1 MTTGGIGINP
11 SRGKEMRYY
20 LTSNRI
26 NIVLIGML
34 VLLGIGS
41 FAYNQYL
48 ISQLLKQERNSVELW
63 AKAIEYT
70 SNPMQ
75 EEISRKLLMAATE
88 LRNNPTVSDSLISM
102 IEQAESDRTSQN
114 FVVEEI
120 LLNEARAKVPTIIV
134 DESGEIIL
142 QNHVNGEL
150 NSELIEEFAAMHP
163 PIEIRLGNDE
173 YYQMQYVYYGESP
186 TVQQL
191 RYFPYIQLSLLA
203 LLLGIAY
210 VSYRTITKSE
220 QSNLWVG
227 MTKEAAHQLGTPL
240 SSLYG
245 WVELLREEKKDD
257 DFTQRICGEL
267 ENDITRLRGVAE
279 RFNKIGSEP
288 ALQMQRIEPI
298 LDQVISYME
307 RRLPQL
313 GKDVEVRKSIET
325 HVRVRLNS
333 ELFQWSFENLIKN
346 AMDAINATGQKAY
359 VAIRVHRIENDL
371 VIDVEDSG
379 VGIEKKYHKEIFKPG
394 YSTKKRGWGL
404 GLSLTKR
411 IIEEYHDGRVFV
423 LRSEPGE
430 GTVVRIILKL
440 EEQKETEPG
449 DSIELPDR
457 EKVSGSGREKKTPK
471 EV

>member
-1 MTTGGIGINP
+1 M
-11 SRGKEMRYY
+11 
-20 LTSNRI
+20 
-26 NIVLIGML
+26 LIGML
-34 VLLGIGS
+34 ILLGVGS

-48 ISQLLKQERNSVELW
+48 INQMLKQERNSVELW

-75 EEISRKLLMAATE
+75 EEISRQLLMAANQ
-88 LRNNPTVSDSLISM
+88 LRENPTVSDSLISM
-102 IEQAESDRTSQN
+102 IEDAESDRTSQN
-114 FVVEEI
+114 FVVQEI
-120 LLNEARAKVPTIIV
+120 LLNEQRPKVPTLIV
-134 DESGEIIL
+134 DESGEIL
-142 QNHVNGEL
+142 HTNHVDEEL
-150 NSELIEEFAAMHP
+150 NSDLIDKFAAMHP

-186 TVQQL
+186 MIRQL

-245 WVELLREEKKDD
+245 WVELLREEKKED

-288 ALQMQRIEPI
+288 ALSLQRIEPI
-298 LDQVISYME
+298 LDQVITYME

-313 GKDVEVRKSIET
+313 GKDVEVRKYIES

-346 AMDAINATGQKAY
+346 AMDAINASGEKAY
-359 VAIRVHRIENDL
+359 VSIKVHRIENDL

-411 IIEEYHDGRVFV
+411 IIEEYHDGKVFV
-423 LRSEPGE
+423 LRSEPSV
-430 GTVVRIILKL
+430 GTVVRIILRL
-440 EEQKETEPG
+440 EEQEEDQAQSLTKKVE
-449 DSIELPDR
+449 
-457 EKVSGSGREKKTPK
+457 EKV
-471 EV
+471 

>member
-1 MTTGGIGINP
+1 M
-11 SRGKEMRYY
+11 
-20 LTSNRI
+20 
-26 NIVLIGML
+26 LIGML
-34 VLLGIGS
+34 ILLGIGS

-48 ISQLLKQERNSVELW
+48 INQMLKQESNSVELW

-75 EEISRKLLMAATE
+75 EEISRKLLIAASR
-88 LRNNPTVSDSLISM
+88 LRNNPTVSDSVINM
-102 IEQAESDRTSQN
+102 IEDAESDRTSQN
-114 FVVEEI
+114 FVVQEI
-120 LLNEARAKVPTIIV
+120 LLNEQRAKVPVIIV

-142 QNHVNGEL
+142 SSHVDREL
-150 NSELIEEFAAMHP
+150 NDELIDEFAAMHP
-163 PIEIRLGNDE
+163 PIEIKLGNDR
-173 YYQMQYVYYGESP
+173 YFQMQYVYYGESP
-186 TVQQL
+186 TVQLL

-245 WVELLREEKKDD
+245 WIELLREEKKGD
-257 DFTQRICGEL
+257 DFTQRICDEL
-267 ENDITRLRGVAE
+267 ENDISRLRGVAE

-288 ALQMQRIEPI
+288 ALELQRIEPI
-298 LDQVISYME
+298 LDQVINYME

-313 GKDVEVRKSIET
+313 GKDVEVRRSIDT
-325 HVRVRLNS
+325 RAHVWLNS

-346 AMDAINATGQKAY
+346 AMDAINATKKQAY
-359 VAIRVHRIENDL
+359 VSIRVHRIENEL
-371 VIDVEDSG
+371 MIDVEDSG
-379 VGIEKKYHKEIFKPG
+379 AGIEKKYHGEIFKPG

-411 IIEEYHDGRVFV
+411 IIEDYHKGDIFV
-423 LRSEPGE
+423 LRSEPGV
-430 GTVVRIILKL
+430 GTTMRIVLRL
-440 EEQKETEPG
+440 EEEIKG
-449 DSIELPDR
+449 
-457 EKVSGSGREKKTPK
+457 
-471 EV
+471 

>member
-1 MTTGGIGINP
+1 M
-11 SRGKEMRYY
+11 
-20 LTSNRI
+20 
-26 NIVLIGML
+26 LIGML
-34 VLLGIGS
+34 ILLGVGS

-48 ISQLLKQERNSVELW
+48 INQMLKQERNSVELW

-75 EEISRKLLMAATE
+75 EEISRKLLMAANR
-88 LRNNPTVSDSLISM
+88 LRGNATVSDSLVNL
-102 IEQAESDRTSQN
+102 IEDAESDRTSQN
-114 FVVEEI
+114 FVVQEI
-120 LLNEARAKVPTIIV
+120 LLNERRAQVPTLIV
-134 DESGEIIL
+134 DESGEIIHS
-142 QNHVNGEL
+142 NHVDEEL
-150 NSELIEEFAAMHP
+150 NSDLIDKFAAMHP

-186 TVQQL
+186 MIQQL

-257 DFTQRICGEL
+257 AFTQRICGEL

-288 ALQMQRIEPI
+288 ALRLQRIEPI
-298 LDQVISYME
+298 LDQVIGYME

-313 GKDVEVRKSIET
+313 GKDVEVRKYIET

-346 AMDAINATGQKAY
+346 AMDAINASGKKAY
-359 VAIRVHRIENDL
+359 VSIKVHRIENEF

-411 IIEEYHDGRVFV
+411 IIEEYHDGKVFV
-423 LRSEPGE
+423 LRSEPSE
-430 GTVVRIILKL
+430 GTTVRIVLKL
-440 EEQKETEPG
+440 EEEAEDEAKERNKK
-449 DSIELPDR
+449 IE
-457 EKVSGSGREKKTPK
+457 EKV
-471 EV
+471 